1 MRLDRESV
9 VSDFKLLIVHLEKQC
24 RPHARSRPFA
34 PPNAQKIG
42 GNAPAWKLER
52 GPRLGRQTAARIH
65 WPAPTSSPSCC
76 FFRLLRKAIRCPPPP
91 FRESRSPYGTKC
103 LFSFLQTPYLL
114 VVQAS
119 LLIHLISALPAPQ
132 PVAGLSMDHRI
143 HPFSSSGERHGRRE
157 TGSSAP
163 QATVDNPCH
172 MSLRR
177 ACGHDFGL
185 PIRCKS
191 R

>member
-1 MRLDRESV
+1 MPPPRQVTPFCASKGPKDWGERSGLEPRAGPSAWTANGRTNPLACTNLF
-9 VSDFKLLIVHLEKQC
+9 SILLLLQ
-24 RPHARSRPFA
+24 
-34 PPNAQKIG
+34 
-42 GNAPAWKLER
+42 
-52 GPRLGRQTAARIH
+52 AASNGDTV
-65 WPAPTSSPSCC
+65 PT
-76 FFRLLRKAIRCPPPP
+76 PP

-157 TGSSAP
+157 TGSSSP